1 MLCTSG
7 KGKSF
12 VARIA
17 LHYFPGN
24 SSLHHWDARC
34 KFFGLLV
41 ITATL
46 LQPRIAWLVFDSALL
61 TGLLILS
68 RLPLRQFFR
77 DFRTWA
83 IFLFVLF
90 LFQAFFTPGPRA
102 FGFRWLPVSQEGLRL
117 GGITCWRLGLI
128 LSFSILFT
136 AITRPRELQDA
147 LIWLLRRIPFL
158 PERRI
163 GLMVSLTLR
172 FFSIILD
179 QADEVRLAHKA
190 RLGDQNKNP
199 FRSAKSLALPLLRHS
214 FSKAGE
220 VTLALVAR
228 GYRDDLPLQIPKL
241 PMSHLIP
248 LFLLLG
254 SFFALWRLH

>member
-1 MLCTSG
+1 M
-7 KGKSF
+7 
-12 VARIA
+12 ARIT

-24 SSLHHWDARC
+24 SPLHRWDARC
-34 KFFGLLV
+34 KFFGLLI

-46 LQPRIAWLVFDSALL
+46 LQSKITWLIFDSTLL
-61 TGLLILS
+61 MGLLILS

-77 DFRTWA
+77 DFWIWA
-83 IFLFVLF
+83 IFLFALF
-90 LFQAFFTPGPRA
+90 LFQAFFTPGPRVSA
-102 FGFRWLPVSQEGLRL
+102 FPWLPASQDGLRL
-117 GGITCWRLGLI
+117 GGLTCWRLGLI

-136 AITRPRELQDA
+136 AMTRPRELQDA
-147 LIWLLRRIPFL
+147 LIWLLKPVPFL

-199 FRSAKSLALPLLRHS
+199 FRRAKFLALPLLRHS
-214 FSKAGE
+214 FSRAEE

-228 GYRDDLPLQIPKL
+228 GYRDDLSLQLPKL
-241 PMSHLIP
+241 PISHLIP
-248 LFLLLG
+248 LFFLLV
-254 SFFALWRLH
+254 FFTVIGWLNL